1 MLIRLFYIFFFSP
14 NSIYFFCSTIV
25 AAAVSVAI
33 LLRYSLLNFVSFVN
47 SNKLS
52 IVLNM
57 CYSWSQYTM
66 HKTLEQFLKIFKYLR
81 DENTIHTEREREE
94 ERSRVK
100 HNECEQSAS
109 NNSNSSL
116 VGFIVKMTYGQIGA
130 YIIIHEGIFDSNR
143 FTSFVTIRNFQVV
156 LLRRF
161 LCDVF
166 SCRWKKKS
174 MLQCL
179 DVIKI

>member
-1 MLIRLFYIFFFSP
+1 MYLLWTIFSCLDCLVHKKRISALQPINWNFIVCRIDFSHSIVLDTIHRYKCWFVFSIFFFP
-14 NSIYFFCSTIV
+14 LPIPFIFFCSTIV

-81 DENTIHTEREREE
+81 DENTIQTQRGREKRKEVE
-94 ERSRVK
+94 WSTM
-100 HNECEQSAS
+100 NAS
-109 NNSNSSL
+109 SQFLTTATAALLDSL
-116 VGFIVKMTYGQIGA
+116 
-130 YIIIHEGIFDSNR
+130 
-143 FTSFVTIRNFQVV
+143 
-156 LLRRF
+156 
-161 LCDVF
+161 
-166 SCRWKKKS
+166 
-174 MLQCL
+174 
-179 DVIKI
+179 

>member
-1 MLIRLFYIFFFSP
+1 MLFLV
-14 NSIYFFCSTIV
+14 TIHN
-25 AAAVSVAI
+25 AQNTWTISKD
-33 LLRYSLLNFVSFVN
+33 FQ
-47 SNKLS
+47 
-52 IVLNM
+52 VLERRKHHPH
-57 CYSWSQYTM
+57 T
-66 HKTLEQFLKIFKYLR
+66 
-81 DENTIHTEREREE
+81 HTEREREE

-109 NNSNSSL
+109 NNSNGSL

-130 YIIIHEGIFDSNR
+130 YIIIHEGIFDLNR

-161 LCDVF
+161 LCDAF
-166 SCRWKKKS
+166 SYRWKKKS
-174 MLQCL
+174 ILQCL